1 MLKSII
7 YKILE
12 KRHFWRYAS
21 FGEIAELYALRTVR
35 VIAMN
40 IVSGFTSVYLYEAGY
55 SLGLIIFFWLCFYL
69 AKIPL
74 SILSSYIVTVCGT
87 KRGIYISNIL
97 YVPAMIA
104 LGLLPMFGSISI
116 LFWGIFMAISASIYQ
131 LCYMVDFSRIK
142 SIEHAGKELAFVNI
156 IEKVAVGV
164 SPIIG
169 GLIALWYGL
178 PVVIWITAILFVM
191 SALPV
196 FWLVEP
202 VTIRQKI
209 KFRGFPWRTN
219 ICNIVAQFGVGFDV
233 VATGI
238 VWSLFI
244 VIVIFPGH
252 GWDIYVKLGI
262 MSSVTI
268 LTAVVVS
275 FIYGKLID
283 NSKGRQLL
291 LASVVVNSLVHL
303 CRPFASNAMY
313 IVGINIA
320 NETSTTG
327 YDMACLRGVFD
338 AADISGHRIAYL
350 CMVDAVSNF
359 GAATACL
366 VLLLFSWLFGNV
378 DGFNAFY
385 ISAAFFVLVIGVAR
399 FNIYRK

>member
-1 MLKSII
+1 MLKSIL

-12 KRHFWRYAS
+12 KRHFWRYAT

-55 SLGLIIFFWLCFYL
+55 SLGLIMFFWLCFYL

-74 SILSSYIVTVCGT
+74 SLLSSYLVTAIGV
-87 KRGIYISNIL
+87 KRGIYVSNVL
-97 YVPAMIA
+97 YVPAMVA
-104 LGLLPMFGSISI
+104 LGLLPTFGTMSI

-131 LCYMVDFSRIK
+131 LCYMVDFSRVK
-142 SIEHAGKELAFVNI
+142 SIDHAGKELAFINI
-156 IEKVAVGV
+156 IEKIAVGI

-169 GLIALWYGL
+169 GLIALWFGL
-178 PVVIWITAILFVM
+178 PVVIWITAMLFVL

-202 VTIRQKI
+202 IMSRQKI

-219 ICNIVAQFGVGFDV
+219 VCNIIAQFGVGFDV

-238 VWSLFI
+238 IWSLFI
-244 VIVIFPGH
+244 VVVVFPGH
-252 GWDIYVKLGI
+252 DWDIYVRLGI

-268 LTAVVVS
+268 LTAVIIS
-275 FIYGKLID
+275 YIYGKLID
-283 NSKGRQLL
+283 NSRGRQLL
-291 LASVVVNSLVHL
+291 LASVLVNSLVHL
-303 CRPFASNAMY
+303 SRPFANSALY
-313 IVGINIA
+313 IVGINIT
-320 NETSTTG
+320 NEVSTTG

-350 CMVDAVSNF
+350 CLVDIVSNV
-359 GAATACL
+359 GAAAACAILL
-366 VLLLFSWLFGNV
+366 VCNLYLGNT

-385 ISAAFFVLVIGVAR
+385 ILAAFFVLTIGVAR